1 MATAWGVAPDGL
13 RRLLNARCRDERD
26 PVRWAEESA
35 VRRQLRGWYE
45 PACRAIDALV
55 AGTVRAS
62 SLVENLNSRL
72 RTYFSLRRHLG
83 PDYLDLLR
91 FYLNHRVLER
101 SERPE
106 RQGQDAG
113 GTADRRGARPLA
125 GAAGLHALRPP
136 RVIRVL
142 AEAPPRAW
150 LARARG
156 RSAP

>member
-1 MATAWGVAPDGL
+1 MATAWGVATDGL
-13 RRLLNARCRDERD
+13 RGLLNARCRDESD

-35 VRRQLRGWYE
+35 GRPQLRGWSHA
-45 PACRAIDALV
+45 ACRAIDALA

-83 PDYLDLLR
+83 ADYLDLLR

-106 RQGQDAG
+106 RQGRTSAELLT
-113 GTADRRGARPLA
+113 GTGARALA
-125 GAAGLHALRPP
+125 GATGLPSLRPR
-136 RVIRVL
+136 RVIRGLV
-142 AEAPPRAW
+142 AVAPSAW
-150 LARARG
+150 LAQARG
-156 RSAP
+156 SSAP

>member
-1 MATAWGVAPDGL
+1 M
-13 RRLLNARCRDERD
+13 RRL
-26 PVRWAEESA
+26 
-35 VRRQLRGWYE
+35 LRGWYE

-83 PDYLDLLR
+83 PDYLNLLQ

-106 RQGQDAG
+106 RQGKTPAELLTG
-113 GTADRRGARPLA
+113 RRTRTGWSCWASLASPAPRDPTPAQRPLREP
-125 GAAGLHALRPP
+125 GSPGHGDGP
-136 RVIRVL
+136 RRDRET
-142 AEAPPRAW
+142 AELLPWKR
-150 LARARG
+150 RF
-156 RSAP
+156 